1 MYKRIFE
8 EDLTRLSNSCK
19 SFKIDILQLD
29 NNKYKIQIR
38 RFKIQH
44 YRKKIFRMYY
54 TFFMNNTKT
63 ILNMLVLDCY

>member
-44 YRKKIFRMYY
+44 YRKKIFRMH
-54 TFFMNNTKT
+54 
-63 ILNMLVLDCY
+63 